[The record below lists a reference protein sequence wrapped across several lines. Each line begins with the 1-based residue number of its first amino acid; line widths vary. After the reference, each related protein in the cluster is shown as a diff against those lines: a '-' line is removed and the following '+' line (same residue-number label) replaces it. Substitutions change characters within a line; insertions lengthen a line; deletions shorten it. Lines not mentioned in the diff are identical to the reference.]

1 MAGNIQY
8 PPQQLPFLRKTKEWR
23 KKHLD
28 WAESRSFFNY
38 SPVRNSVKHKKL
50 NYDLVNGR
58 LNLEDMKLIINP
70 DNLVAGYIPDNIQ
83 HYPIM
88 NSKLNL
94 LRGEELSRV
103 FDMRVCIT
111 NPNAVSEIENSKKEE
126 LLGQLQA
133 LVENTT
139 EDRNAMNAK
148 LEKLDEYYSYEWQD
162 LREIRANAL
171 INHYSKE
178 LSFKNTFNDGFMDG
192 MTVGEE
198 IYQCDIIGGEPTLE
212 RLNPLK
218 IRVFKSGAS
227 NRIEDAEMV
236 VLEDYWSPSRV
247 IDTYYDVLTSKDI
260 KHIEEAPFD
269 GSGDSTDSMGNYD
282 DTKGF
287 VYRGNVDESVWS
299 SEGFYWEPNG
309 GVENSLLPFD
319 TMGNVRVLRVF
330 WKSRRKIKKVKSYNL
345 ETGEEEFNL
354 YPENYVVNKDLG
366 EEEQVLWINEAWEG
380 VKIGKD
386 IYVNMRPRV
395 VQYNRLDNP
404 SRCHFGIVG
413 QVYNLNEG
421 KPFSMVDMMKPY
433 NYMYNAVHDRLN
445 KLIAHNWGK
454 LVMLDLAKVPAGWEI
469 NKWLYYAKVN
479 NLMVVDSF
487 KEGNKGAATGVMA
500 GSMNNAHSGVVDAS
514 MGNEIQFNISLLEFL
529 KGEMSEIVGVTR
541 QREGQISNRETVGG
555 VERSTLQSSHITEWL
570 FATHD
575 DVKKRALECFL
586 ETAKIALKGHAKKFT
601 YLLPDHTQR
610 IIDIDG
616 DEFAECDYGIVVDN
630 SEQSQALNQNL
641 GQLAQ
646 AALQNQLLD
655 FTSLMKLYGSSSLAE
670 KQRIVEVSEKK
681 AMQRVEQQQQQ
692 QTELQ
697 QQQMQQ
703 QARMQQQQLE
713 QQDMMNQRDNET
725 RIIVAQINSKAEA
738 DRLAIINHDDGVEEP
753 VFTEEAK
760 ANLKEKIR
768 EFDAKL
774 KLDRQKLELEK
785 KKVAKMGNKNK

>member
-8 PPQQLPFLRKTKEWR
+8 PPQQLPFSRKTKEWR

-50 NYDLVNGR
+50 NYDLVNGK

-126 LLGQLQA
+126 LLEQLKA
-133 LVENTT
+133 LVENTE
-139 EDRNAMNAK
+139 EDQNVMNAK

-171 INHYSKE
+171 VNHYSKE
-178 LSFKNTFNDGFMDG
+178 LSFKSTFNDGFMDG

-198 IYQCDIIGGEPTLE
+198 IYQCDIVGGEPTLE

-218 IRVFKSGAS
+218 VRVFKSGAS

-247 IDTYYDVLTSKDI
+247 IDTYYDVLTPKDI

-287 VYRGNVDESVWS
+287 IYRGNVDESMWS
-299 SEGFYWEPNG
+299 SEGFYWEPTG
-309 GVENSLLPFD
+309 GAENSLLPFD

-330 WKSRRKIKKVKSYNL
+330 WKSRRKIKKVKSYNI

-413 QVYNLNEG
+413 QVYNLN
-421 KPFSMVDMMKPY
+421 
-433 NYMYNAVHDRLN
+433 
-445 KLIAHNWGK
+445 
-454 LVMLDLAKVPAGWEI
+454 
-469 NKWLYYAKVN
+469 
-479 NLMVVDSF
+479 
-487 KEGNKGAATGVMA
+487 
-500 GSMNNAHSGVVDAS
+500 
-514 MGNEIQFNISLLEFL
+514 
-529 KGEMSEIVGVTR
+529 
-541 QREGQISNRETVGG
+541 
-555 VERSTLQSSHITEWL
+555 
-570 FATHD
+570 
-575 DVKKRALECFL
+575 
-586 ETAKIALKGHAKKFT
+586 
-601 YLLPDHTQR
+601 
-610 IIDIDG
+610 
-616 DEFAECDYGIVVDN
+616 
-630 SEQSQALNQNL
+630 
-641 GQLAQ
+641 
-646 AALQNQLLD
+646 
-655 FTSLMKLYGSSSLAE
+655 
-670 KQRIVEVSEKK
+670 
-681 AMQRVEQQQQQ
+681 
-692 QTELQ
+692 
-697 QQQMQQ
+697 
-703 QARMQQQQLE
+703 
-713 QQDMMNQRDNET
+713 
-725 RIIVAQINSKAEA
+725 
-738 DRLAIINHDDGVEEP
+738 
-753 VFTEEAK
+753 
-760 ANLKEKIR
+760 
-768 EFDAKL
+768 
-774 KLDRQKLELEK
+774 
-785 KKVAKMGNKNK
+785 